1 MLVSLELGEVTL
13 LATVHHHICK
23 VQAREAY
30 LRWKVQSDA
39 EVDSSTDAFQ
49 FFWGDVDSV
58 VFLCSVIVGNQLL
71 ITMQQTNTGSYA
83 STQVNSRRGREMA
96 STSAN

>member
-30 LRWKVQSDA
+30 LRWKVQFDA

-49 FFWGDVDSV
+49 FFWGDVDFV
-58 VFLCSVIVGNQLL
+58 IFLCSVIVGNQLL
-71 ITMQQTNTGSYA
+71 ITMQQTTTGSYA

-96 STSAN
+96 SSSGN